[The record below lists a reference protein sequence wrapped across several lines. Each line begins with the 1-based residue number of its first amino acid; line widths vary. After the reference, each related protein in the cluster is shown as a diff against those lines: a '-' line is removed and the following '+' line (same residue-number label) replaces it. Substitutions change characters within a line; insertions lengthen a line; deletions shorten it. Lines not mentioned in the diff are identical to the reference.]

1 MMRRIAGALIIFAV
15 AVVPKIDDISHAWI
29 PVRRAQRA
37 PAAAAPPA
45 SASSPAPLFASGS
58 PPRPPSDRPDSTSA
72 AASARTRRDRARGTV
87 PAEYCRD
94 PLLFLSRAPTDSLVL
109 LPGIGPVLA
118 ERISNARTGK
128 RSFTRWDDLLGIK
141 GIGPK
146 TIERLK
152 KLADGAKSH

>member
-1 MMRRIAGALIIFAV
+1 MRRIVGALILFVV
-15 AVVPKIDDISHAWI
+15 AVFPRVDDISHRWI
-29 PVRRAQRA
+29 PVRRVERS
-37 PAAAAPPA
+37 PIPVSGD
-45 SASSPAPLFASGS
+45 SASVPAGLTSVSRDSTGGS
-58 PPRPPSDRPDSTSA
+58 PPAGARRGRTRGEIPSDY
-72 AASARTRRDRARGTV
+72 RRN
-87 PAEYCRD
+87 
-94 PLLFLSRAPTDSLVL
+94 PLRFLSKAPMDSLVL

-118 ERISNARTGK
+118 ERIANARTGK

>member
-1 MMRRIAGALIIFAV
+1 
-15 AVVPKIDDISHAWI
+15 
-29 PVRRAQRA
+29 
-37 PAAAAPPA
+37 
-45 SASSPAPLFASGS
+45 
-58 PPRPPSDRPDSTSA
+58 
-72 AASARTRRDRARGTV
+72 
-87 PAEYCRD
+87 
-94 PLLFLSRAPTDSLVL
+94 LFLSRAPADSLVL

-118 ERISNARTGK
+118 ERIAGARTGK